1 LKEKGIDGYLG
12 YILKECETKY
22 EEMVK
27 NNELKKKEE
36 KPKGDPNKLMNNPG
50 NVTWEDL
57 KAYMETQRSK
67 NKI

>member
-1 LKEKGIDGYLG
+1 
-12 YILKECETKY
+12 
-22 EEMVK
+22 MVK